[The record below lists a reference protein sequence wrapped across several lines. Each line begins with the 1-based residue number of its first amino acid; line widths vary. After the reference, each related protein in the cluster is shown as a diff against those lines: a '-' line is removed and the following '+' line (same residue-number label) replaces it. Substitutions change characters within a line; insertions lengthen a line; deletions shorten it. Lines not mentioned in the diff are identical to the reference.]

1 MKNLLGIII
10 FILCSQMA
18 VCQNPLEQ
26 VRGRIGG
33 FSQSNNSNSRSKSDT
48 SKKKSNNKLDTLG
61 FERRDDL
68 ADSISLSYR
77 FMDSL
82 RRYALDS
89 SVNDFDKYYAVPSSY
104 QYLGNN
110 GAAAFS
116 LIYKPFIKAGWDEG
130 FHAYD
135 IYRFK
140 LADTKFYKT
149 TGPFTM
155 LGYQLAGGKEQ
166 MIQALHTQNPR
177 QNINFGFEY
186 RFINAPGF
194 FTNQNTIH
202 NNSRFFSTYQGLKK
216 RYNASFVYISNVIK
230 ASENGGI
237 VDDDILL
244 DPNKKSRFAVPV
256 KFGNKGVL
264 IPNPFASNISTGNI
278 SRERILFLRQS
289 YDLGKRD
296 SIAINDSTKEYLF
309 YPKLRL
315 QHTFIMSTNLYQFKD
330 INVDTNYYKINY
342 NSIVQLR
349 DTFLLAEKWNKL
361 SNDFTLVSF
370 PDTKNVAQFISAGIT
385 AENIKGTIKT
395 NTYNF
400 YNLFAH
406 GEYRNRTRNKK
417 WDLLLKGELY
427 LNGFNAGNY
436 YAQAN
441 IGRYL
446 GEKLGFVNL
455 YFSNVN
461 RTPSFVYDTLSAFNF
476 GNVNTNFKNENII
489 SFGATSSNKYALL
502 GFNNYTITNFAY
514 FKDLYHTEQYNKPI
528 NIVQFFASKKIKLKK
543 YLYYYADA
551 TIQIVNN
558 AAPINVPFI
567 FTRSRISYE
576 KTAYKNLRISLGA
589 ELRYYTPYKAND
601 YSPLIG
607 QFANQESM
615 VIKNKPDIAAF
626 FNFRIRGFT
635 TYIRME
641 NLNTISFQN
650 GFGFKDN
657 NFAAPHYPTQ
667 GRVVRFGIKWWFVK

>member
-1 MKNLLGIII
+1 MKKLLGIFI
-10 FILCSQMA
+10 FILCTHFSF
-18 VCQNPLEQ
+18 CQNPLEQ
-26 VRGRIGG
+26 VKGRIGG
-33 FSQSNNSNSRSKSDT
+33 FSQSSNSSNRSDT

-68 ADSISLSYR
+68 ADSISLSFR

-89 SVNDFDKYYAVPSSY
+89 SVNDFDKYYSVPSSY

-116 LIYKPFIKAGWDEG
+116 LIYKPFMKAGWDEG

-135 IYRFK
+135 IYKFK
-140 LADTKFYKT
+140 LSDTKFYKT

-202 NNSRFFSTYQGLKK
+202 NNARFFSTYQGLKK
-216 RYNASFVYISNVIK
+216 RYNGSFVYISNVLK

-237 VDDDILL
+237 VDDAILL

-256 KFGNKGVL
+256 RLGNAGNL
-264 IPNPFASNISTGNI
+264 TPNPFKSTILTGNI

-315 QHTFIMSTNLYQFKD
+315 QHTFILSANLYQFKD
-330 INVDTNYYKINY
+330 VYVDSLYYKNNY
-342 NSIVQLR
+342 NTIVKPR

-370 PDTKNVAQFISAGIT
+370 PDTKNLAQFISAGIT

-441 IGRYL
+441 VGRYL

-489 SFGATSSNKYALL
+489 SFGATSSNKYALV

-514 FKDLYHTEQYNKPI
+514 FKNLYLTEQYNKPI
-528 NIVQFFASKKIKLKK
+528 NVVQFFASKKVKLKK
-543 YLYYYADA
+543 YLFYYADA

-576 KTAYKNLRISLGA
+576 KTAYKNLRISTGL
-589 ELRYYTPYKAND
+589 ELRYYTLYKAND
-601 YSPLIG
+601 YSPLLG
-607 QFANQESM
+607 QFANQESI

-650 GFGFKDN
+650 GFGFRDN